1 MMSIGWSRES
11 ATPNVSLPDF
21 REIRVDCGRCA
32 RQTFLGENLFVDSI
46 YRENILEHSKHP
58 QNKGHL
64 DPYDYAFEDT
74 NPLCGDE
81 IRIELRVD
89 DAGVIIDVAF
99 DGQGCAIS
107 QASASMLTEMILGMS
122 VEDVKAMPKDDLLDE
137 VGIELSPARLKC
149 ALLSF
154 NVLKASLYG
163 KSVDEELHS

>member
-1 MMSIGWSRES
+1 M
-11 ATPNVSLPDF
+11 
-21 REIRVDCGRCA
+21 
-32 RQTFLGENLFVDSI
+32 DSI
-46 YRENILEHSKHP
+46 YRENILEHSKRP

-81 IRIELRVD
+81 VRIELRVD
-89 DAGVIIDVAF
+89 DNGTVTDVAF

-107 QASASMLTEMILGMS
+107 QASASMLTEMILGMH
-122 VEDVKAMPKDDLLDE
+122 VDEIKTMPKEELLEE

-163 KSVDEELHS
+163 KAVEEEIG

>member
-1 MMSIGWSRES
+1 M
-11 ATPNVSLPDF
+11 
-21 REIRVDCGRCA
+21 
-32 RQTFLGENLFVDSI
+32 DSI

-81 IRIELRVD
+81 VRIELRVD
-89 DAGVIIDVAF
+89 DNGTVTDVAF
-99 DGQGCAIS
+99 EGQGCAIS
-107 QASASMLTEMILGMS
+107 QASASMLTEMILGMH
-122 VEDVKAMPKDDLLDE
+122 VDEIKAMPKEELLDE

-163 KSVDEELHS
+163 KALEEEIG

>member
-1 MMSIGWSRES
+1 M
-11 ATPNVSLPDF
+11 
-21 REIRVDCGRCA
+21 
-32 RQTFLGENLFVDSI
+32 DSI

-64 DPYDYAFEDT
+64 DPHDYAFEDT

-81 IRIELRVD
+81 VRIELRVD
-89 DAGVIIDVAF
+89 DNGTVTDVAF

-107 QASASMLTEMILGMS
+107 QASASMLTEIILGM
-122 VEDVKAMPKDDLLDE
+122 DVDEIKAMSKEELLE
-137 VGIELSPARLKC
+137 EIGIDLSPARLKC

-163 KSVDEELHS
+163 KAFQEEIG